1 MIYTIDRLNQMI
13 FNTYNNNNNNTQHDK
28 IHYYDTKLNNDK
40 IYVKGR
46 IDWVFIIF

>member
-13 FNTYNNNNNNTQHDK
+13 FNTENNNNTHNK
-28 IHYYDTKLNNDK
+28 FHYYDTKLNNDK